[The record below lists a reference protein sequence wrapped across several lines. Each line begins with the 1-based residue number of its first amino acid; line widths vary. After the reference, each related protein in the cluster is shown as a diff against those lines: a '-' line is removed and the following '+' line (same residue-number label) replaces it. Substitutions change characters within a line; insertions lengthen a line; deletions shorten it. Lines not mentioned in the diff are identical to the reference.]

1 MDENP
6 YKSPL
11 ANQARRPAE
20 QPPLVPLWRRIVSIP
35 LIIFGV
41 LLLLS
46 CVGNIFVGSRIGFS
60 REPFI
65 LAIVIDALFGVPM
78 LWGGLWLRR
87 GRIRL

>member
-11 ANQARRPAE
+11 ANQASGPTE

-60 REPFI
+60 RELFVLI
-65 LAIVIDALFGVPM
+65 IAIDAVFGVGM
-78 LWGGLWLRR
+78 LWGGFRLRR
-87 GRIRL
+87 GRIQP